1 MPAETILHMKNVFH
15 YKTEQFLPIDID
27 RAWAFFSSP
36 KNLALITPP
45 DMKFKIRTALNGEE
59 IYEGM
64 LIDYTVRP
72 LFGIPMYWQTEICK
86 IEKPF
91 IFTDRQRKGP
101 YSFWEHTHRFSE
113 SARGTLMEDEVN
125 YKLPLGCIGTLTHSL
140 LVQKRIED
148 IFAYRR
154 KTFTKIFQNH
164 GTHLN

>member
-1 MPAETILHMKNVFH
+1 MPDKPTNMKEVFQ
-15 YKTEQFLPIDID
+15 YKAEQFLPIDID

-45 DMKFKIRTALNGEE
+45 DMKFKIRTALNDEE

-91 IFTDRQRKGP
+91 IFTDRQTKGP
-101 YSFWEHTHRFSE
+101 YSLWEHTHRFSE
-113 SARGTLMEDEVN
+113 TAKGTFMEDEVN
-125 YKLPLGCIGTLTHSL
+125 YKLPLGFIGTLTHSL

-148 IFAYRR
+148 IFNYRK
-154 KTFTKIFQNH
+154 KTLLKLFESH
-164 GTHLN
+164 GNNLN